1 MQVKSTNDGL
11 LTNYE
16 VLDLIKERKAQRDYW
31 RKNTIDLQPRIAL
44 ENKIQQYMKRSA
56 NKDLSFEQV
65 KTLLAQLKALKLR
78 LTEEELIQLVNL
90 MPTSEVE
97 MYLIV
102 NNAADR
108 LTEEQSTALL
118 DTIRSFVPSED
129 ANGGN
134 GSAEP
139 LDPDLAAEALAQYST
154 VATEK
159 K

>member
-1 MQVKSTNDGL
+1 MIIVFL
-11 LTNYE
+11 WL
-16 VLDLIKERKAQRDYW
+16 VH
-31 RKNTIDLQPRIAL
+31 LQ
-44 ENKIQQYMKRSA
+44 IQQYMKRSA

-97 MYLIV
+97 MYLVRTNETRRSSPQSPDSSLSCQIV

-118 DTIRSFVPSED
+118 DTIRSFVPSDD

>member
-1 MQVKSTNDGL
+1 
-11 LTNYE
+11 
-16 VLDLIKERKAQRDYW
+16 
-31 RKNTIDLQPRIAL
+31 
-44 ENKIQQYMKRSA
+44 MKRSA

-78 LTEEELIQLVNL
+78 LSEEELIQLVNL

-97 MYLIV
+97 MYLVRTFETHRSVRHSVLTLCSLHCQIV

-118 DTIRSFVPSED
+118 DTIRAFVPSEDD

-154 VATEK
+154 DATEK

>member
-1 MQVKSTNDGL
+1 MIIVFL
-11 LTNYE
+11 WL
-16 VLDLIKERKAQRDYW
+16 VH
-31 RKNTIDLQPRIAL
+31 LQ
-44 ENKIQQYMKRSA
+44 IQQYMKRSA

-97 MYLIV
+97 MYLVRTNETHRSSPQSPDSSLSCQIV

-118 DTIRSFVPSED
+118 DTIRSFVPSDD

>member
-1 MQVKSTNDGL
+1 MIIVFL
-11 LTNYE
+11 WL
-16 VLDLIKERKAQRDYW
+16 VH
-31 RKNTIDLQPRIAL
+31 LQ
-44 ENKIQQYMKRSA
+44 IQQYMKRSA

-97 MYLIV
+97 MYLVRTNETRRSSPQSPDSTLSCQIV

-118 DTIRSFVPSED
+118 DTIRSFVPSDD

>member
-1 MQVKSTNDGL
+1 MIIVFLRLVQ
-11 LTNYE
+11 
-16 VLDLIKERKAQRDYW
+16 
-31 RKNTIDLQPRIAL
+31 LQ
-44 ENKIQQYMKRSA
+44 IQQYMKRSA
-56 NKDLSFEQV
+56 NKNLSFEQV

-97 MYLIV
+97 MYLVRTNDSSHRSSHHSSHWSLSCQIV

-118 DTIRSFVPSED
+118 DAIRSFVPSDD

-154 VATEK
+154 DATEK

>member
-1 MQVKSTNDGL
+1 
-11 LTNYE
+11 
-16 VLDLIKERKAQRDYW
+16 
-31 RKNTIDLQPRIAL
+31 
-44 ENKIQQYMKRSA
+44 MKRSA

-97 MYLIV
+97 MYLVRTNETHRSSHQRSHSSLSCQIV

-118 DTIRSFVPSED
+118 DTIRSFVPSDD

-154 VATEK
+154 DATEK